1 MPTFKKMTQEVSCAG
16 RGTSEVK
23 KKSQEGEE

>member
-1 MPTFKKMTQEVSCAG
+1 MPTFKNMAQEVSCAG

-23 KKSQEGEE
+23 KSQEGEE